1 MTLPYEARMTKPP
14 PPLPDLGKLT
24 GPQKDEL
31 IVSLWETLAAIEG
44 SGNASA
50 AETRPREDV
59 TARRLRSPP
68 DELRARIRRTAPS
81 RRAQAPLT
89 SSARFGGGFDFLES
103 KILLV
108 LLAVIGLGFLAD
120 SGAGWYQQRL
130 LSQREKAALELRN
143 AAFSGL
149 YVELIRVA
157 YEPDGKS
164 YRATLNMQNSNPDV
178 PLYVM
183 LNPARVF
190 VQAGMIWRELPSNAQ
205 GESTSSVVKLDGGR
219 QYSVVFQ
226 ADVKDWAELIPGYM
240 HIRIQSDML
249 ISRSSVPKDDIV
261 ERNNRFYVYL
271 KPEGSDDA
279 EIKRRSNFPGDAA
292 GFYSD
297 AAALSCMRK

>member
-1 MTLPYEARMTKPP
+1 MIKRL
-14 PPLPDLGKLT
+14 PPLPDLGNLT
-24 GPQKDEL
+24 SQQKDEL

-44 SGNASA
+44 SGNAS
-50 AETRPREDV
+50 
-59 TARRLRSPP
+59 TAVANARGHDGAKAPVST
-68 DELRARIRRTAPS
+68 DELRARIRRTPPS
-81 RRAQAPLT
+81 LRAQAPLT

-108 LLAVIGLGFLAD
+108 LLAVIGLGFIAD
-120 SGAGWYQQRL
+120 FGAGWYQRRL
-130 LSQREKAALELRN
+130 VSQHEKSALELRN

-149 YVELIRVA
+149 YVELIHVA

-183 LNPARVF
+183 LVPARVF

-205 GESTSSVVKLDGGR
+205 GESSSSVVKLDGGR
-219 QYSVVFQ
+219 PYSVVFQ

-249 ISRSSVPKDDIV
+249 ISRSSEPKDDIV

-271 KPEGSDDA
+271 KPQNSDDA
-279 EIKRRSNFPGDAA
+279 QIKRRSNFPGVPPV
-292 GFYSD
+292 FIP
-297 AAALSCMRK
+297 MPPH